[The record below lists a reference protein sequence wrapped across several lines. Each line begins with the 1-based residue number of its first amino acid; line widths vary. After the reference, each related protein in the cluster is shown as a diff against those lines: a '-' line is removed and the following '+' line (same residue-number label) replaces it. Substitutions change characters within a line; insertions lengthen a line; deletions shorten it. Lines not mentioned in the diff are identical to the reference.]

1 MSKPMFFPAW
11 RLFRRAGRWLGPRC
25 VVALAA
31 LAALA
36 AGLPLGAVAADWKPD
51 RPVTMVVP
59 YAAGG
64 GTDAQARVVAV
75 DAIPLGA
82 TGKILKTRLREQ
94 LKDYVLPAA
103 AITERSNA

>member
-11 RLFRRAGRWLGPRC
+11 RLFRRAGRGLGPRC
-25 VVALAA
+25 VAA

-36 AGLPLGAVAADWKPD
+36 VGLPLGAVAADWKPD

-94 LKDYVLPAA
+94 LKDYVLPTA
-103 AITERSNA
+103 AITETSNA

>member
-1 MSKPMFFPAW
+1 MSKPRFFPAW
-11 RLFRRAGRWLGPRC
+11 RPFWRAGRWLGQRC
-25 VVALAA
+25 VVA

-51 RPVTMVVP
+51 RPVTMVVR

-94 LKDYVLPAA
+94 LKDYALPTA